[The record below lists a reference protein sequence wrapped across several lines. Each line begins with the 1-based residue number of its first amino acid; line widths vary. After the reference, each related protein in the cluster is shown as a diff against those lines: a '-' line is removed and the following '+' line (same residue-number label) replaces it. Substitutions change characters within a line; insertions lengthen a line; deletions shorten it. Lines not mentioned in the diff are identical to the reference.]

1 MYDDIIEVILLNPGM
16 ADALLLF
23 GGAWVNFLAPLL
35 NWLGDNGF
43 ESLESSI
50 FVGESS

>member
-35 NWLGDNGF
+35 NWLGDNDQNNC
-43 ESLESSI
+43 EKSDLQ
-50 FVGESS
+50 